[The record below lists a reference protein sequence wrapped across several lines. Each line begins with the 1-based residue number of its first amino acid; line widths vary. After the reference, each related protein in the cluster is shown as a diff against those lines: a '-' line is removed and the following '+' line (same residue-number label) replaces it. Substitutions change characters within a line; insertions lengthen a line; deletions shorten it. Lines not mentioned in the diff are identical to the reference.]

1 MTSGKQ
7 LFLFSGEFP
16 YGFSE
21 SFLETELNYLAQEF
35 ERITILPLE
44 GQGRK
49 RELPTNVTVLKPIDG
64 ADSKILKLLKGLFN
78 FAPISS
84 GSFRELF
91 RSFKYGKRGVWSFFS
106 TFCRARRVFK
116 NHDFQEAI
124 RSDSILYFYWAR
136 NTAVVLS
143 IPFKSSSKI
152 VSRYHGFDLF
162 LDRNA
167 GYIPFREQ
175 VFNSLDKAINIS
187 QQGKYYLAELYP
199 KCQNRC
205 YSFPLGV
212 YTQGKSKA
220 SQDGTFRIVTC
231 SNDSKVKRLHLLA
244 EALSDLDDANV
255 KWTHIGGGD
264 YCACLDLLKNSNA
277 QFELK
282 GQLSNSEVNQFYLDN
297 PVDLFVN
304 VSSSEGLPVSIME
317 ALSAGIPIM
326 ATNVGGVSEI
336 VTDELG
342 CLLKPDLTAQEL
354 TEQIVL
360 FKNSTQHHEMREK
373 AFAMWQK
380 KCNADKNYLEFS
392 KFLASLT

>member
-1 MTSGKQ
+1 MKRTKR

-49 RELPTNVTVLKPIDG
+49 RELPVNVTVLNPIDG
-64 ADSKILKLLKGLFN
+64 ADSKTLKLLKGLFN
-78 FAPISS
+78 FAPIPQ

-91 RSFKYGKRGVWSFFS
+91 RAFKYGKRGVWSFFS

-116 NHDFQEAI
+116 NHGFQKALQEN
-124 RSDSILYFYWAR
+124 SFFYFYWAR
-136 NTAVVLS
+136 NTADVLS
-143 IPFKSSSKI
+143 IPFKNPSLI

-162 LDRNA
+162 LERNG
-167 GYIPFREQ
+167 GYIPFREE
-175 VFNSLDKAINIS
+175 VFNRLDKAINIS
-187 QQGKYYLAELYP
+187 QQGKSYLSELYP
-199 KCQNRC
+199 NQKTKTV
-205 YSFPLGV
+205 SFSLGV
-212 YTQGKSKA
+212 FGEGRSKI

-231 SNDSKVKRLHLLA
+231 SNDGKVKRLALLA
-244 EALSDLDDANV
+244 EALKNIDSNKF
-255 KWTHIGGGD
+255 KWIHVGGGD
-264 YCACLDLLKNSNA
+264 YSDCLDLLKNSKT

-282 GQLSNSEVNQFYLDN
+282 GQLSNSEVKQFYLDN

-326 ATNVGGVSEI
+326 ATNVGGVPEI